1 MAKGMLALVGLGI
14 WDEKDISL
22 RGMEAAVKADVV
34 YAEFYTADWGGSVEN
49 LEKIIGKKI
58 IILER
63 SGMEEKSS
71 AIIRE
76 AKNKNVV
83 VMVPGDPLVAT
94 THIHLMLD
102 ARKQNIP
109 TKIIHASSAYTA
121 IAECGLGIYGFGRTS
136 TVVKPQKGYEPSSF
150 YDVIESNKKNGLH
163 SLLLLDIGM
172 GLKEGLDIL
181 TNIEVKEKKS
191 LVTPDTEIISASRL
205 GSGRQ
210 KIVFGKVKDVKDKD
224 LKQPAVI
231 IIPGNLHFLEK
242 EFLKTL
248 C

>member
-1 MAKGMLALVGLGI
+1 MAKGMLTLVGLGI
-14 WDEKDISL
+14 WDEKDLSL
-22 RGMEAAVKADVV
+22 RGMEAAIKADVI
-34 YAEFYTADWGGSVEN
+34 YAEFYTADWGGSIEN

-58 IILER
+58 NILER

-71 AIIRE
+71 AIINE
-76 AKNKNVV
+76 AKTRNIV

-94 THIHLMLD
+94 THIHIILD
-102 ARKQNIP
+102 AKKQKIP
-109 TKIIHASSAYTA
+109 TEIIHASSVYTT

-150 YDVIESNKKNGLH
+150 YDVIGTNKKNGLH
-163 SLLLLDIGM
+163 SMLLLDIGM
-172 GLKEGLDIL
+172 SLKEGLDTLI
-181 TNIEVKEKKS
+181 NIEAKEKKN
-191 LVTPDTEIISASRL
+191 LITPDTEIIAASKL
-205 GSGRQ
+205 GSNNQ
-210 KIVFGKVKDVKDKD
+210 KIIFGKVKGMKNKD

-248 C
+248 N